1 MQTKALLSPV
11 LLGACL
17 NVGCGAPES
26 VDEVGQALREADDDA
41 DHDYTIGER
50 LDRSPYL
57 VDREIVDETLIE
69 SLDLSELELEK
80 APTVFIETYDEYA
93 IAALID
99 PETGEML
106 AEAEAYTEF
115 EEDGGGIRRISTL
128 KLNEELLKV
137 DIEVQFQVDPR
148 LRLLLCDEVVWNR
161 NDAGAGSLRQA
172 VADVRN
178 GGSVCFDP
186 IEFETK
192 TPLVLHSEILV
203 AKNISF
209 LGSTAGGVVIH
220 SDGSERVFNLGA
232 ATDTVMRELSLA
244 KGEANEGGLIKNR
257 GTLSMREC
265 ATDDGDAQRG
275 GAIFSDGGIV
285 FLWDSVMETSE
296 ADQGGAVY
304 CDDCRL
310 YVDDTR
316 VAGHTAGAG
325 GAFYSDRGTVVI
337 RNGSIVT
344 QNYADEGGG
353 LYAHSPGGVTG
364 VLEIHGA
371 SYHYNLA
378 QRGAGVFMEGGRLS
392 VAADPF
398 SSFPGAALSG
408 NHAFQHGGG
417 VYVDGGFVD
426 VASSGSIRGNMSGSH
441 GAGIYNAGQVSVVGQ
456 GEISNNEASGRGAGI
471 YNIGS
476 VDLYGTARIKDNQTD
491 TDGGG
496 VYNAGTMIHWD
507 HGVRVMGNHARGRGG
522 GIYNTDATNLQALVQ
537 MQVVN
542 NTDDDPNTSNGNVYN
557 AP

>member
-1 MQTKALLSPV
+1 MHTKAFLSPV

-17 NVGCGAPES
+17 SIACGVSES
-26 VDEVGQALREADDDA
+26 TDEVGHSAREGDDEGGH
-41 DHDYTIGER
+41 DHTIGER

-57 VDREIVDETLIE
+57 VDRKIIDETLIE
-69 SLDLSELELEK
+69 SLELSELELEK
-80 APTVFIETYDEYA
+80 APTVFIETYDEFA
-93 IAALID
+93 IASLID
-99 PETGEML
+99 PESGETL
-106 AEAEAYTEF
+106 AEAEAYAEF

-137 DIEVQFQVDPR
+137 DLEVQLQVDPR

-161 NDAGAGSLRQA
+161 NDQGAGSLRQA

-186 IEFETK
+186 VEFETK

-203 AKNISF
+203 AKDISF

-220 SDGSERVFNLGA
+220 SDGSERLFNLGS
-232 ATDTVMRELSLA
+232 ATDTVMREISLA
-244 KGEANEGGLIKNR
+244 KGDANDGGLIKNR

-265 ATDDGDAQRG
+265 ATEDGNAQRG
-275 GAIFSDGGIV
+275 GAIYSDGGIV
-285 FLWDSVMETSE
+285 FLWDSVMEMSE

-325 GAFYSDRGTVVI
+325 GAFYSDRGTVII

-364 VLEIHGA
+364 VLEVHGA

-378 QRGAGVFMEGGRLS
+378 QRGAGVFMAGGRLT

-398 SSFPGAALSG
+398 STFPSAAISG
-408 NHAFQHGGG
+408 NHAFQQGGG

-426 VASSGSIRGNMSGSH
+426 VESSGSIRGNMAGSH
-441 GAGIYNAGQVSVVGQ
+441 GAGIYNAGQVEVVGQ
-456 GEISNNEASGRGAGI
+456 GEISNNHASGRGGGI
-471 YNIGS
+471 YNVGS
-476 VDLYGTARIKDNQTD
+476 VDLYDTARIEDNETD
-491 TDGGG
+491 THGGG
-496 VYNAGTMIHWD
+496 VYNAGSMIHWD
-507 HGVRVMGNHARGRGG
+507 HGVRVTGNHADGDGG
-522 GIYNTDATNLQALVQ
+522 GIYNTSAQNLQALVQ
-537 MQVVN
+537 MQVVG
-542 NTDDDPNTSNGNVYN
+542 NTNDNVFDA